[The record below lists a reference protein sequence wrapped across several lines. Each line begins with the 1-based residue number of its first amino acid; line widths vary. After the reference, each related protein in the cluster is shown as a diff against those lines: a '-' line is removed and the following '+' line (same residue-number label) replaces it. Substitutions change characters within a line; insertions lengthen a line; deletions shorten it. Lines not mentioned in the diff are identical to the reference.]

1 MVCLILLSACIISGV
16 ATGKVYI
23 DIHKFIK
30 TSVKPLA
37 WKMNLDYKEMLEMF
51 DADLAFNFKLLIP
64 IVNYFHAMIE
74 FGSMILNYNNLKD
87 SVYKISPEFQY
98 QDDVRLEHETDG
110 DLNEKQDFFV
120 GRTIDGKVQNIYFDY
135 DGKYINIKDY
145 SASNFI
151 ALPEDM
157 QKEELLNL
165 LSEWYYGGYKYL
177 NGSSNISHVFDEKV
191 AEAVKSIY
199 YENVDY
205 VVEYEQKLTRK
216 R

>member
-16 ATGKVYI
+16 ETGKVYI

-51 DADLAFNFKLLIP
+51 DVDLTFNYKLLIP

-87 SVYKISPEFQY
+87 RVYKISPEFQY

-120 GRTIDGKVQNIYFDY
+120 GRTIDGKEQNIYFDY

-157 QKEELLNL
+157 QKEELFNL
-165 LSEWYYGGYKYL
+165 LCEWYYGGYKYL

>member
-1 MVCLILLSACIISGV
+1 M
-16 ATGKVYI
+16 
-23 DIHKFIK
+23 
-30 TSVKPLA
+30 
-37 WKMNLDYKEMLEMF
+37 
-51 DADLAFNFKLLIP
+51 
-64 IVNYFHAMIE
+64 
-74 FGSMILNYNNLKD
+74 
-87 SVYKISPEFQY
+87 
-98 QDDVRLEHETDG
+98 
-110 DLNEKQDFFV
+110 

-151 ALPEDM
+151 VLPEDM
-157 QKEELLNL
+157 QKEELFNL
-165 LSEWYYGGYKYL
+165 LCEWYYGGYKYL
-177 NGSSNISHVFDEKV
+177 NGSSNISYVFDEKV

>member
-1 MVCLILLSACIISGV
+1 
-16 ATGKVYI
+16 
-23 DIHKFIK
+23 
-30 TSVKPLA
+30 
-37 WKMNLDYKEMLEMF
+37 MF

-64 IVNYFHAMIE
+64 IVNYLHAMIE

-87 SVYKISPEFQY
+87 RVYKISPEFQY

-157 QKEELLNL
+157 QKEELFNL
-165 LSEWYYGGYKYL
+165 LCEWYYGGYKYL

-205 VVEYEQKLTRK
+205 VVEYEQKLTR
-216 R
+216 RR